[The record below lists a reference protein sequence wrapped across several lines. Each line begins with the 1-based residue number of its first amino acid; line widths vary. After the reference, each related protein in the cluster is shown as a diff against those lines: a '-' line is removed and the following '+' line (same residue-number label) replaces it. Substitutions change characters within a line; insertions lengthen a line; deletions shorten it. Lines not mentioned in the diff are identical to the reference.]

1 MPIRPNERPRIGVSR
16 WENVLGER
24 IAYYRRCLRR
34 AGGEPVDLYGP
45 RGHPA
50 HELLEGLSGVVLTGG
65 ADIDPSLYGQERHP
79 RTKRIIPRRDA
90 CESALV
96 RLALER
102 DLPVLA
108 ICRGHQL
115 LNVALGGGLLQHIE
129 GGHHRADYRSEGYP
143 SRWHAVRLERGGR
156 LAKLFGSG
164 EVEVNSRHHQAVLP
178 ETVAPGLTVSALT
191 PDGIVE
197 GLESP
202 SHRWVVGVQW
212 HAERPE
218 PGHNGFNENS
228 RLLFEEFVR
237 QAATAQHSGGSRTV
251 SSRRK

>member
-1 MPIRPNERPRIGVSR
+1 MSIRPDERPRIGVSR

-34 AGGEPVDLYGP
+34 AGGEPVDLYGLHGQP
-45 RGHPA
+45 P
-50 HELLEGLSGVVLTGG
+50 HELLEGLSGLVLTGG

-90 CESALV
+90 FESALV

-129 GGHHRADYRSEGYP
+129 GGRHRADYRSEGYP
-143 SRWHAVRLERGGR
+143 SRWHSVRLERCSR
-156 LAKLFGSG
+156 LGELFGSG
-164 EVEVNSRHHQAVLP
+164 EMEVNSRHHQAVLP
-178 ETVAPGLTVSALT
+178 ETVAPGLRVTALT
-191 PDGIVE
+191 PEGFVE

-202 SHRWVVGVQW
+202 SHRWAVGVQW

-218 PGHNGFNENS
+218 PGHDGFNEGS
-228 RLLFEEFVR
+228 RLLFEELVR
-237 QAATAQHSGGSRTV
+237 QAGRV
-251 SSRRK
+251 

>member
-1 MPIRPNERPRIGVSR
+1 MSIRPDERPRIGVSR

-34 AGGEPVDLYGP
+34 AGGEPVDLYGLHGWQP
-45 RGHPA
+45 D
-50 HELLEGLSGVVLTGG
+50 ELLEGLSGLVLTGG

-79 RTKRIIPRRDA
+79 RTKRIISRRDA
-90 CESALV
+90 FESALV

-115 LNVALGGGLLQHIE
+115 LNVALGGGLLQHIQ

-143 SRWHAVRLERGGR
+143 SRWHSVRLERGSR
-156 LAKLFGSG
+156 LGELFGSG
-164 EVEVNSRHHQAVLP
+164 EMEVNSRHHQAVLP
-178 ETVAPGLTVSALT
+178 ETVAPGLRVTALT
-191 PDGIVE
+191 PEGLVE
-197 GLESP
+197 GMESP

-218 PGHNGFNENS
+218 PSHDGFNESS

-237 QAATAQHSGGSRTV
+237 QAGRVQPLRGSRSG
-251 SSRRK
+251 SSYTK

>member
-1 MPIRPNERPRIGVSR
+1 MSTRPDGRPRIGVSR

-45 RGHPA
+45 HGRPPG
-50 HELLEGLSGVVLTGG
+50 ELLEGLSGLVLTGG
-65 ADIDPSLYGQERHP
+65 ADIDPSLYGQGRQP
-79 RTKRIIPRRDA
+79 RTKRTIPRRDA
-90 CESALV
+90 FESALV

-143 SRWHAVRLERGGR
+143 SRWHSVRLERCSR
-156 LAKLFGSG
+156 LGKLFGSG
-164 EVEVNSRHHQAVLP
+164 EMDVNSRHHQAVLSQ
-178 ETVAPGLTVSALT
+178 TVAPSLRVTALT
-191 PDGIVE
+191 PDGLVE
-197 GLESP
+197 GMESP

-218 PGHNGFNENS
+218 PGHDGFNDNS

-237 QAATAQHSGGSRTV
+237 QAATVQHSRGSKTV
-251 SSRRK
+251 SSRTK